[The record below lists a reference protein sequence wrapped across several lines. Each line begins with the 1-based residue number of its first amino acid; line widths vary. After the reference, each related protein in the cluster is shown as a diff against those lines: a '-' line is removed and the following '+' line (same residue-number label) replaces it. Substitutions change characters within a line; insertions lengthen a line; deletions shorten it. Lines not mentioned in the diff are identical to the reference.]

1 MWSYSTLLISWF
13 INFNISK
20 PTQFNKSICTSK
32 NVDVFTQG
40 ESPFKTFAKFS
51 EKLTFSPPDTNTY
64 VCVSGGKKCWFF
76 GKVLICTKWIISEV
90 ICNASCSTGQSPVFP
105 SYRNVLIDLYCKTID
120 CVLYHR
126 RIGLEWF
133 KFHFSYHYSMLFLN
147 CSFFLSWHDRIYSAD
162 EIRSKTYLY
171 VAKNTATYE
180 YLQYNLV

>member
-1 MWSYSTLLISWF
+1 MIIDYVNFLSFLNIFFNRFCPVEKCEVTPHYLYRDSLTLISQ
-13 INFNISK
+13 NQHS
-20 PTQFNKSICTSK
+20 STSLSVLQK
-32 NVDVFTQG
+32 TLTSSLRGNH
-40 ESPFKTFAKFS
+40 PFKTFAKFS

-147 CSFFLSWHDRIYSAD
+147 CSFFLS
-162 EIRSKTYLY
+162 
-171 VAKNTATYE
+171 
-180 YLQYNLV
+180 